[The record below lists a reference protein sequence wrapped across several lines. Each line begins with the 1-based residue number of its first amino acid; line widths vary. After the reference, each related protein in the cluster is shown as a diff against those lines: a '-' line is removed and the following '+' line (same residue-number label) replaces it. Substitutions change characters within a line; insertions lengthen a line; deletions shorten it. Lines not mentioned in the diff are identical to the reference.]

1 VALLQ
6 VLTEASMTARTIMET
21 TDFAHLI
28 SRSEW
33 GAPTEFN
40 STRSNNIRRVS
51 GLGESEVRFSLRGEL
66 DISNKW
72 QLFAA
77 LTAYIDSPTLTI
89 DLEHTTFI
97 DASTLGVFVYVAR
110 CRREIDAT
118 RLRIVKGRAYFRRIF
133 SLCSLDG
140 VFDIE
145 DAVAGSPMVTALP

>member
-1 VALLQ
+1 MVAQ
-6 VLTEASMTARTIMET
+6 TTMET
-21 TDFAHLI
+21 TDFAHLT
-28 SRSEW
+28 SRSRG
-33 GAPTEFN
+33 GAPSEFN
-40 STRSNNIRRVS
+40 STRSTNIRRVG
-51 GLGESEVRFSLRGEL
+51 GLDESEARFSLRGEL

-77 LTAYIDSPTLTI
+77 LTAYIDAPTLTI

-118 RLRIVKGRAYFRRIF
+118 RLRIVKGSAYFRRIF

-140 VFDIE
+140 VFDIG
-145 DAVAGSPMVTALP
+145 DAGSPMVTALP